1 MTLTTPVLP
10 QDFDAV
16 CPGEQWFFYWRT
28 SASLWQSKLEAMSA
42 RQVVV
47 PLNWA
52 FHSETGEFYDFAK
65 EKPETNLK
73 KLVDAAKAAGKEMI
87 FLMPLSPLPFLANG
101 GLPHIL
107 ARNLCTNELGEARAF
122 VDSEGSIHKLY
133 SYFDPRVFQ
142 AFARFCQKTSEYFS
156 LNGIACD
163 IFGVQGRYF
172 EHGLVKN
179 MLLDRSSAFERG
191 FQRFLDGKK
200 REGSSVDLSNYTAE
214 LKLIHEF
221 ENSVEEM
228 YSQTAAEELNANWA
242 GAVEVGFM
250 GASPDLLMERVL
262 ETESPV
268 FHSKELFSWL
278 CRDVLPSSVLLP
290 SRIKKSNLGK
300 QLESLV
306 SQTVMPRK
314 LSNAIYED
322 EWNAPWKPLTFFEV
336 FKENEDEILWSRLGL
351 WNALDDR
358 YRWCYRV
365 RSMEDF
371 KFSEET
377 DFSRVLFLSGKDLTD
392 RAFGDLLKVFMSGGK
407 VVLNR
412 TGIDILFLRR
422 FETFFLENSLK
433 VEKINFHTML
443 HNITLGEGRLLIFQG
458 EKLPELKDADLSKF
472 WEKIIDTYDLVHVDM
487 EAEEGV
493 DHFWRVREAK
503 PSELSFEEIR
513 RLNLYNS
520 TSYRR
525 KIEIR
530 YPKTFALLKLVD
542 ETNVRTQTGQGLLQI
557 EILPGGS
564 VAVDF
569 GVYS

>member
-28 SASLWQSKLEAMSA
+28 SASLWQSKLEAIPG
-42 RQVVV
+42 QQIVV

-73 KLVDAAKAAGKEMI
+73 KLVDAAAALDKQLI

-107 ARNLCTNELGEARAF
+107 ARTLSVNELGEARSF
-122 VDSEGSIHKLY
+122 VDSEGSLHKLY

-156 LNGIACD
+156 QNGIACD
-163 IFGVQGRYF
+163 IFGVRGRYF
-172 EHGLVKN
+172 EHGIVKS
-179 MLLDRSSAFERG
+179 MLLDRSPAFERG
-191 FQRFLDGKK
+191 FQRFLETKK
-200 REGSSVDLSNYTAE
+200 HEGATFDISNIADETQ
-214 LKLIHEF
+214 LISEF
-221 ENSVEEM
+221 ESSVEEM
-228 YSQTAAEELNANWA
+228 YSQTAAEVLNANWA
-242 GAVEVGFM
+242 GPVEVGFM
-250 GASPDLLMERVL
+250 GASPDLMMERVF
-262 ETESPV
+262 ETESPAAY
-268 FHSKELFSWL
+268 SKELFSWL
-278 CRDVLPSSVLLP
+278 CRDTLASSVLLP
-290 SRIKKSNLGK
+290 ARIKKGNLIK
-300 QLESLV
+300 QLEALV
-306 SQTVMPRK
+306 CQTVLPRK
-314 LSNAIYED
+314 LSNKIYED

-336 FKENEDEILWSRLGL
+336 YKDGQGEVLWQKLSL
-351 WNALDDR
+351 WNALDER
-358 YRWCYRV
+358 YRWCYQV
-365 RSMEDF
+365 RPVEDF
-371 KFSEET
+371 NFNEET

-392 RAFGDLLKVFMSGGK
+392 KTFGNILKIFMSGGK

-458 EKLPELKDADLSKF
+458 EKLPELKSADILKF
-472 WEKIIDTYDLVHVDM
+472 WQKILETYDLLHVDM
-487 EAEEGV
+487 ETEEGV

-525 KIEIR
+525 KVEIR
-530 YPKTFALLKLVD
+530 YPKSFALLKLVD
-542 ETNVRTQTGQGLLQI
+542 ETNVRTQSGQGLLQI

>member
-28 SASLWQSKLEAMSA
+28 SASLWQSKLEAIPG
-42 RQVVV
+42 QFVVV

-52 FHSETGEFYDFAK
+52 FHSETGEYYDFAR
-65 EKPETNLK
+65 EKPETNLR
-73 KLVDAAKAAGKEMI
+73 KLVEVAKAVGKHII
-87 FLMPLSPLPFLANG
+87 FLMPVTPFPFLPNG

-107 ARNLCTNELGEARAF
+107 ARNLCINELGEARAF
-122 VDSEGSIHKLY
+122 VDSEGAIHKLY

-142 AFARFCQKTSEYFS
+142 AFARFCQKTAEYFS
-156 LNGIACD
+156 IHGIACD
-163 IFGVQGRYF
+163 VYGVRGRYF
-172 EHGLVKN
+172 EHGISKS
-179 MLLDRSSAFERG
+179 MMLDRSNAFEKG
-191 FQRFLDGKK
+191 FSRFLEAKK
-200 REGSSVDLSNYTAE
+200 REGQAIDLSHPAGE
-214 LKLIHEF
+214 QKLIAEY
-221 ENSVEEM
+221 EASVEEM
-228 YSQTAAEELNANWA
+228 YVQTAKEELNANW
-242 GAVEVGFM
+242 GTLVDIGYL
-250 GASPDLLMERVL
+250 GASPDLMMERICSN
-262 ETESPV
+262 ESPT

-278 CRDVLPSSVLLP
+278 CRDALPSSILLP
-290 SRIKKSNLGK
+290 SRIKKGNLLK
-300 QLESLV
+300 QLDALV
-306 SQTVMPRK
+306 TQTVMPR
-314 LSNAIYED
+314 LLTDAVYED
-322 EWNAPWKPLTFFEV
+322 QWNAPWKPLTFFEV
-336 FKENEDEILWSRLGL
+336 FKENEDEVLWERLAL
-351 WNALDDR
+351 WQALDHR

-365 RSMEDF
+365 RPVEDF
-371 KFSEET
+371 KFNDEI
-377 DFSRVLFLSGKDLTD
+377 DFSRVIFLSGKDLND
-392 RAFGDLLKVFMSGGK
+392 KAFGDLLKVFMSGGK

-458 EKLPELKDADLSKF
+458 EKLPELKDAELSKF
-472 WEKIIDTYDLVHVDM
+472 WNKILETYDIVHVDM

-520 TSYRR
+520 TSYR
-525 KIEIR
+525 KKVEIR
-530 YPKTFALLKLVD
+530 FQKTFALLKLVD
-542 ETNVRTQTGQGLLQI
+542 ETNVRTQSGQGLLQI